1 MSDGDGSNNNKW
13 LIPVMIVVGII
24 LLGIVVLII
33 LIVLNNEGVDSDCT
47 KSSDCKEGLV
57 CTQSGKCKK
66 KNGQNCEF
74 DDQCAS
80 GECSISSGFICVS
93 PTGSSSNCA
102 ATGAAPC
109 KSGEICDI
117 SKGVNNARCVSTLGN
132 PCILNN
138 DCIQPAVCVPVIPS
152 PTGPPTSFVCL
163 GTTGAVC
170 TTDSDCLSGT
180 CNTNGGTTG
189 TCSGVSSSTSL
200 QDRNSRTQ
208 LGTTLLPGISM
219 APTPGV
225 SFRNTFRD
233 NLGTTPVNQTF
244 CLESGLSRTER
255 AINPD
260 TPSPQEVENPFQKI
274 RKDMMMSRGD
284 TKQSP
289 VIDVT
294 NYSNATLALTQD
306 GRIITEKGNRNKKKI
321 RELVANNV
329 KLIRLESFNGTLYGV
344 SVDGR
349 VFALNNDTFNTRK
362 WHWNVAPFI
371 TGVVHTSVTL
381 DGKHFW
387 VQTPDTGILYDRNLN
402 IVKRSTKPNRKR
414 VFGENKDLYIDID
427 LSNNTAVLHPN
438 GTKIE
443 NVASAVIDHEDR
455 VKILKPSQTSLFSDI
470 RLVNWKP
477 TFIRKFLEK

>member
-1 MSDGDGSNNNKW
+1 MSDNDEGNKKW
-13 LIPVMIVVGII
+13 LIPVMIILGLIIIGII
-24 LLGIVVLII
+24 ILVVLIVI
-33 LIVLNNEGVDSDCT
+33 DNEGVDSDCT
-47 KSSDCKEGLV
+47 KDSECKEGLV

-109 KSGEICDI
+109 KAGEICDI

-170 TTDSDCLSGT
+170 TTDSECLSGT

-208 LGTTLLPGISM
+208 LGTTLLPGLSM
-219 APTPGV
+219 VPSSGV

-255 AINPD
+255 AVNPN
-260 TPSPQEVENPFQKI
+260 TPSTQEVENPFQKI
-274 RKDMMMSRGD
+274 RKDMVMSRGD

-306 GRIITEKGNRNKKKI
+306 GRIIRETGNGNRN
-321 RELVANNV
+321 RDLVANNV

-349 VFALNNDTFNTRK
+349 LFALNNDTFNTRK
-362 WHWNVAPFI
+362 WTWNVAPFP
-371 TGVVHTSVTL
+371 TEVVHTSATL
-381 DGKHFW
+381 DGKYFW
-387 VQTPDTGILYDRNLN
+387 VQTPDTGVLYDRNLN
-402 IVKRSTKPNRKR
+402 VVKRSTKPNRKR
-414 VFGENKDLYIDID
+414 VYGENKDLYIDID
-427 LSNNTAVLHPN
+427 LSNNTATLHPN

-455 VKILKPSQTSLFSDI
+455 VKILKTNQTSLFSDI
-470 RLVNWKP
+470 RLVKWKP
-477 TFIRKFLEK
+477 TYIRKFLEK